1 MEIEVKGH
9 SGCSIE
15 ILREDKDLFIC
26 KSSRDPKYVLRL
38 VKQAEKQQQAALYE
52 YQHVRIP
59 QIYDVEYDERHA
71 SIKMEYVYS
80 RNFIEYFESAGFE
93 QIDYFI
99 KALILFVE
107 KELKESPIHRV
118 PTSVTMEK
126 FIDVEDKVKS
136 NSLLQNDEEINRI
149 MKSART
155 IIETLSLNEYIE
167 MPVGICHGDLT
178 FSNILFN
185 GNNYYLIDFLDSFI
199 ESPLMDII
207 KIRQDS
213 FHLWSQM
220 MYTKPFDG
228 LRLKI
233 ICEKIDKEINRYFS
247 RYEWYTKNYDVY
259 QLLNLLRILQ
269 YAKEEKVV
277 SFLKSEILKILNN
290 TSNQFELEQTQ
301 KNIISESFSL
311 IVPAASDNPQYQD
324 VMPYVFSLDTSGIML
339 CLRAIQGLDL
349 NRFDNIYITILK
361 KHADKYSLR
370 ELFELQFKRLRMS
383 NAKLVVLEEVTSS
396 QTETVFKTIESQ
408 HIVGSIFIKDADGYF
423 EADVLRENGI
433 ALYPLEQ
440 LSMVD
445 PQHKSYVA
453 VDDGYYITNIIEC
466 KIVSHL
472 FNVGGVC
479 FKDIND
485 FVNYYKTLIKY
496 GTHVCMSHII
506 YAMLLNKQQF
516 RPTMALNYIDWGNK
530 HLYNYFVMHNDF

>member
-1 MEIEVKGH
+1 M
-9 SGCSIE
+9 
-15 ILREDKDLFIC
+15 
-26 KSSRDPKYVLRL
+26 
-38 VKQAEKQQQAALYE
+38 
-52 YQHVRIP
+52 
-59 QIYDVEYDERHA
+59 
-71 SIKMEYVYS
+71 
-80 RNFIEYFESAGFE
+80 
-93 QIDYFI
+93 
-99 KALILFVE
+99 
-107 KELKESPIHRV
+107 
-118 PTSVTMEK
+118 
-126 FIDVEDKVKS
+126 
-136 NSLLQNDEEINRI
+136 
-149 MKSART
+149 
-155 IIETLSLNEYIE
+155 
-167 MPVGICHGDLT
+167 
-178 FSNILFN
+178 
-185 GNNYYLIDFLDSFI
+185 
-199 ESPLMDII
+199 
-207 KIRQDS
+207 
-213 FHLWSQM
+213 
-220 MYTKPFDG
+220 
-228 LRLKI
+228 
-233 ICEKIDKEINRYFS
+233 
-247 RYEWYTKNYDVY
+247 
-259 QLLNLLRILQ
+259 
-269 YAKEEKVV
+269 
-277 SFLKSEILKILNN
+277 
-290 TSNQFELEQTQ
+290 

-361 KHADKYSLR
+361 KHADKYCLR

-453 VDDGYYITNIIEC
+453 VDDGYYITNIIER

>member
-26 KSSRDPKYVLRL
+26 KSSHDPKYVLRL

-59 QIYDVEYDERHA
+59 QIFDVEYDERHA

-107 KELKESPIHRV
+107 KELKESPIQRV

-155 IIETLSLNEYIE
+155 IIEALSLNEYIE

-213 FHLWSQM
+213 YHLWSQM

-233 ICEKIDKEINRYFS
+233 ICKKIDKEINRYFS

-277 SFLKSEILKILNN
+277 SFLKAEILKILNN

-453 VDDGYYITNIIEC
+453 VDDGYYITNIIER